1 MNFIRENIVKII
13 AFIVILI
20 VVILIC
26 SFLFKGNG
34 TSKVDTYAQMEEN
47 LKAAAEKYANENTKI
62 LPKDEKEQTKVNT
75 DTLINS
81 KYIKE
86 LNSIEDETVKCSG
99 YVLINKNGDNY
110 KYTPY
115 LKCGKYYETTSL
127 VDYIKKNVPIVNSD
141 GGLYKYGEKYVY
153 RGENPNNYLKI
164 EKNIYRVVE
173 LNKDDLL
180 KLVFVARNDDDDYS
194 YDDYDDYTWDDRYN
208 IETDDFSGINDY
220 SKSRIKDKLTGLY
233 KSQFFNDIEKS
244 FIKSYDICIGKKY
257 INDTSI
263 DGVAEC
269 STKYPD
275 QKIDLLNIYE
285 YMRASIDPNCNRSD
299 TASCSNYNYLSGICS
314 VTLNAVADNTYQIYG
329 VCNGVANI
337 SEANDSFSINPVIYI
352 DKNALYA
359 GGDGSYDSPYEI
371 R

>member
-1 MNFIRENIVKII
+1 MNFIRENIVKIVT
-13 AFIVILI
+13 FIVILV
-20 VVILIC
+20 VVIIIF
-26 SFLFKGNG
+26 SFVFKGTG
-34 TSKVDTYAQMEEN
+34 LSKANTYSQMEEN
-47 LKAAAEKYANENTKI
+47 LKAAAEKYANKNVKL
-62 LPKDEKEQTKVNT
+62 LPKDEKEQSKINT
-75 DTLINS
+75 DTLINA

-86 LNSIEDETVKCSG
+86 LHSIEDEKVKCSG
-99 YVLINKNGDNY
+99 YVLINKSSDNY

-115 LKCGKYYETTSL
+115 LKCGNYYETTSL
-127 VDYIKKNVPIVNSD
+127 VDYIKKNETIVNSD
-141 GGLYKYGEKYVY
+141 DGLYEYGEKYVY

-164 EKNIYRVVE
+164 EKNIYRIVE
-173 LNKDDLL
+173 LDKDDVL
-180 KLVFVARNDDDDYS
+180 KLIFVANTDDS
-194 YDDYDDYTWDDRYN
+194 YDYYDDYTWDDRYN
-208 IETDDFSGINDY
+208 IETDDYSGINDY

-233 KSQFFNDIEKS
+233 KSQFFSDTERS

-257 INDTSI
+257 VNDTSI

-285 YMRASIDPNCNRSD
+285 YMRASIDPNCTNSN
-299 TASCSNYNYLSGICS
+299 TASCSNYNYLRGICS

-329 VCNGVANI
+329 VCNSVSNV
-337 SEANDSFSINPVIYI
+337 SEANDLFSINPVIYI

-359 GGDGSYDSPYEI
+359 GGNGTGENPYTI